1 MIFGLFFWDNFTLHP
16 SISEKWSIL
25 SKLSREKDQK
35 SFSDKIKFFQCV
47 EYFHL
52 SKSFGIRIKVDLSTY
67 PDLIDCF
74 QNFQEMWYVLINEAQ
89 RDTEGILKN
98 RHFGLFWW
106 GIPLH
111 FKNSLWCSYC
121 VQISAPRCFYSCNS
135 EVRKTNL

>member
-52 SKSFGIRIKVDLSTY
+52 SKSFGIMVKVDLSTD
-67 PDLIDCF
+67 PDWIDCF

-89 RDTEGILKN
+89 RDTEVDSWKTSILDFSDVEF
-98 RHFGLFWW
+98 H
-106 GIPLH
+106 
-111 FKNSLWCSYC
+111 Y
-121 VQISAPRCFYSCNS
+121 ISKTRYDVHTVSKFQLLDVSNS
-135 EVRKTNL
+135 EVHKTNL